1 MGRILLKNM
10 ILLHEDGQE
19 TGDILIEGEKIAKTG
34 TSLSED
40 GVETVIDGEGRLA
53 ACPGLFDMH
62 VHFRDPG
69 LTHKEDI
76 NTGAAAAL
84 AGGFT
89 GVACMPNT
97 NPPID
102 NAETIR
108 YVIDKA
114 KDTGVKVYPVA
125 CMTKG
130 MVGAEPSDF
139 MELKKAGAIAVSDDG
154 KPVKNAEI
162 MRQVLELSKETGLL
176 AISHCEDLDIIN
188 GGIIH
193 KGEISKR
200 LGVSGMDRASE
211 DSITAREIA
220 LAYCGE
226 ARIHIAH
233 VSTKGSVELI
243 RDAKRRGVKVTCETC
258 PHYFYYTDEKLL
270 SRDADF
276 RMNPPLREES
286 DRIAVLDAVLD
297 GTIDCIVTD
306 HAPHAAEEKADFLK
320 APNGVV
326 GLETS
331 LAAVLSKLVH
341 EKGMPLYRIA
351 GIMSAAPRKLLGLPE
366 IRLEAGFPADITVFD
381 PLLEWTVEPQKLHS
395 KSKNT
400 VFKGEKLKGRTVYTI
415 SDGIIRYKL
424 EN

>member
-130 MVGAEPSDF
+130 MAGAEPSD
-139 MELKKAGAIAVSDDG
+139 
-154 KPVKNAEI
+154 
-162 MRQVLELSKETGLL
+162 
-176 AISHCEDLDIIN
+176 
-188 GGIIH
+188 
-193 KGEISKR
+193 
-200 LGVSGMDRASE
+200 
-211 DSITAREIA
+211 
-220 LAYCGE
+220 
-226 ARIHIAH
+226 
-233 VSTKGSVELI
+233 
-243 RDAKRRGVKVTCETC
+243 
-258 PHYFYYTDEKLL
+258 
-270 SRDADF
+270 
-276 RMNPPLREES
+276 
-286 DRIAVLDAVLD
+286 
-297 GTIDCIVTD
+297 
-306 HAPHAAEEKADFLK
+306 
-320 APNGVV
+320 
-326 GLETS
+326 
-331 LAAVLSKLVH
+331 
-341 EKGMPLYRIA
+341 
-351 GIMSAAPRKLLGLPE
+351 
-366 IRLEAGFPADITVFD
+366 
-381 PLLEWTVEPQKLHS
+381 
-395 KSKNT
+395 
-400 VFKGEKLKGRTVYTI
+400 
-415 SDGIIRYKL
+415 
-424 EN
+424 